1 MTYIYST
8 AVMSHTVDKVKLFN
22 IDLLSKQIQH
32 LNMENS
38 LM

>member
-22 IDLLSKQIQH
+22 IDLLSK
-32 LNMENS
+32 
-38 LM
+38 

>member
-22 IDLLSKQIQH
+22 IDYPNKY
-32 LNMENS
+32 NT
-38 LM
+38 